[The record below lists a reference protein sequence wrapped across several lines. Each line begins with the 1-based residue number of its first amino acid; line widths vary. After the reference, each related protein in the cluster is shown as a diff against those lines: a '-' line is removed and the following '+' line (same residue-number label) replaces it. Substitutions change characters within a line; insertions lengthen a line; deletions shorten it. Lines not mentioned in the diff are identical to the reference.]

1 MENKEIFLNE
11 VFTSTLFIQLEL
23 VGKYKSELSKYYYI
37 HNLQVSEYS
46 LLMLYLEAMDIKNLY
61 NFLLNPSSSKLE
73 LLLFKIKSDNLNLLF
88 DKDNSIHNNIYNNLF
103 TVSLNFLKS
112 PTYGEYKAI

>member
-11 VFTSTLFIQLEL
+11 VFTSALFIQLEL

-37 HNLQVSEYS
+37 HNLPVSEYS

-88 DKDNSIHNNIYNNLF
+88 DKDNSIHSNIYNNLF
-103 TVSLNFLKS
+103 TVSLNFLK
-112 PTYGEYKAI
+112 PTTDGEYKAI